1 MGKVA
6 IVNTLKERQT
16 PIEIALQIDEQ
27 GHTTSKAL
35 YSFLELNPRNYAK
48 WVKVNITDNPY
59 AEEGP
64 EYWVYVPEEENRR
77 GGRPT
82 VNYKLTASFAKK
94 LTMVSPSP
102 KGEEARDYFVQVEQN
117 AKKFANSFDVQDKLE
132 MMVLT
137 AQRVLDQ
144 QRISREQQ
152 VRIEAIEKA
161 ATELQE
167 TIEAVKEV
175 FVEPEENWREIIRK
189 NIGKIAEATGD
200 YQGTWA
206 ECYEELDRRGFDIKK
221 RLKNAQ
227 RRLEKQGY
235 SKTAV
240 RNLKKLDIVERD
252 PKAKTIFANIV
263 REKVLKYTI

>member
-6 IVNTLKERQT
+6 IVDTPKERQT
-16 PIEIALQIDEQ
+16 PIEIALQIDGQ
-27 GHTTSKAL
+27 GMTTARAL
-35 YSFLELNPRNYAK
+35 YFFLELNPSNYSKWAKKNIVDNNFAVENADYFSFVLQDERNP
-48 WVKVNITDNPY
+48 NPTTDY
-59 AEEGP
+59 
-64 EYWVYVPEEENRR
+64 R
-77 GGRPT
+77 
-82 VNYKLTASFAKK
+82 LTATFAKK
-94 LTMVSPSP
+94 LCMVSKSP

-144 QRISREQQ
+144 ERMSREQEI
-152 VRIEAIEKA
+152 RIKAIEKA

-167 TIEAVKEV
+167 TIETVKEV
-175 FVEPEENWREIIRK
+175 FVEQEENWREIIRK

-252 PKAKTIFANIV
+252 PKAKTIFTNIV
-263 REKVLKYTI
+263 REKVLKYAI